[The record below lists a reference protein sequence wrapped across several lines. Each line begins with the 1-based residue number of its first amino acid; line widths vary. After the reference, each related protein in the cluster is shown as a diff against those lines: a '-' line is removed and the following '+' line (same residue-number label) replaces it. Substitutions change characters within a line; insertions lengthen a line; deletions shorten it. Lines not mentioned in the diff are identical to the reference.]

1 MKAKREKTYR
11 VKLYWEMCAE
21 VEVKAT
27 SKKAAIQAAIDG
39 PLPSC
44 DIQEYV
50 SDSANVD
57 PMDVSEV
64 SPPEITT
71 DLTKLLSPAE
81 VELTHKMMVE
91 QKLDGWRPPNRDNW

>member
-1 MKAKREKTYR
+1 MKAKREKHYR

-27 SKKAAIQAAIDG
+27 SKKAAIAAAIDG

-50 SDSANVD
+50 ADSANVD
-57 PMDVSEV
+57 PMDVSEM
-64 SPPEITT
+64 SPPEEPE
-71 DLTKLLSPAE
+71 LSHPVIVQE
-81 VELTHKMMVE
+81 
-91 QKLDGWRPPNRDNW
+91 KLDGWRPPNRDNW